1 MTKTVIIP
9 DDIHLLIIKKQI
21 DIRERYG
28 ISPRI
33 TDMIVAYIKAG
44 IGRTDEL
51 LNLID
56 GSDTNKND
64 SRISLVEEAD
74 IRA

>member
-28 ISPRI
+28 VTPRI
-33 TDMIVAYIKAG
+33 TDMIVAYVKAG
-44 IGRTDEL
+44 IDRTDEL
-51 LNLID
+51 LSLI
-56 GSDTNKND
+56 GD
-64 SRISLVEEAD
+64 SGTSGDSGIHLVKDAD
-74 IRA
+74 MSI

>member
-28 ISPRI
+28 VTPRI
-33 TDMIVAYIKAG
+33 TDMIVAYVKAG
-44 IGRTDEL
+44 IDRTDEL
-51 LNLID
+51 LSLIGD
-56 GSDTNKND
+56 GTSGD
-64 SRISLVEEAD
+64 SGIHLVED
-74 IRA
+74 TDMSI